1 MENTMVILLTVVFCA
16 LIGAVAYI
24 FRLVGE
30 KARLTE
36 RISHLQ
42 AENERNSAEGRESF
56 RALANEVLLENSRT
70 LAEQNMG
77 RLREVLA
84 PVKENLDEFR
94 RNFTERYDR
103 ESHERFSL
111 RDRIGELVELNRSI
125 GAETRRLT
133 DALKGSPQIQ
143 GQWGEMIL
151 DNILSHAGLR
161 KGEDYIVQETVSTDE
176 GRMLRP
182 DVVLNYTEGRKIII
196 DSKVSIQAYL
206 RMMEA
211 PDADSRE
218 NMAKAHLVSVRK
230 HVEELRSK
238 AYQDFVGRTGADFV
252 LMFIPHE
259 GAFLA
264 AMDLDRSLWEK
275 AYDSRVLII
284 SPTHLMSVIK
294 LIEQIWRHDKQNRN
308 ALEIARQAGLMLD
321 KFRGFIE
328 DMERMDRSINSVR
341 DAWNG
346 AFSKLTSGNG
356 NLVGRAARLRDLGAK
371 STKDIPAR
379 YLDASGEVDD

>member
-1 MENTMVILLTVVFCA
+1 MENTMAILLTVVFCA

-56 RALANEVLLENSRT
+56 RVLANEVLLENSRT

-238 AYQDFVGRTGADFV
+238 SYQDFVGRTGADFV